1 MGIYYRSVALSRS
14 MVAGDGGAKLSEE
27 RKSNIPGLFVLTGVL
42 VLVWAVWKESCSLRT
57 IVEGVVLSGLAIFV
71 TNRYLL
77 KARYEE
83 VFRLNPVTALR
94 YVVVLLGEIFR
105 SGVHAMHVTLTGRI
119 NVGVVDLPSE
129 ITDPFRGV
137 LVANAITLTPGTVTI
152 DHKQGTFKVIW
163 IECLTTN
170 PDEAAEMI
178 KGSFE
183 RVFNPRSGRKRGSG
197 EADA

>member
-1 MGIYYRSVALSRS
+1 MA
-14 MVAGDGGAKLSEE
+14 DE
-27 RKSNIPGLFVLTGVL
+27 RNSNIPGLLVLTGIL
-42 VLVWAVWKESCSLRT
+42 VFVWAVWKESYSLRT
-57 IVEGVVLSGLAIFV
+57 IVEGILLTALALFI

-83 VFRLNPVTALR
+83 VFRLNPLTALR
-94 YVVVLLGEIFR
+94 YVIVLLGEIFK
-105 SGVHAMHVTLTGRI
+105 SGVHAMHVTLAGRI
-119 NVGVVDLPSE
+119 NVGVVDLPSR

-163 IECLTTN
+163 IECLTTD
-170 PDEAAEMI
+170 PEEAAEMI

-183 RVFNPRSGRKRGSG
+183 RVFEPRGGRRSSF
-197 EADA
+197 EEPDA

>member
-1 MGIYYRSVALSRS
+1 LSNGRHS
-14 MVAGDGGAKLSEE
+14 NTVGLMVL
-27 RKSNIPGLFVLTGVL
+27 LGVL
-42 VLVWAVWKESCSLRT
+42 VFVWAVWKESYSLGT
-57 IVEGVVLSGLAIFV
+57 ILEGVVLSGIAILV

-77 KARYEE
+77 KARYEQ
-83 VFRLNPVTALR
+83 VFRLNPLTALR
-94 YVVVLLGEIFR
+94 YVLVLLGEIFK

-119 NVGVVDLPSE
+119 DVGVVDLPSN

-163 IECLTTN
+163 IECLTTD
-170 PDEAAEMI
+170 PEEAAEMI

-183 RVFNPRSGRKRGSG
+183 RVFEPRSAQKRGKREDPEG
-197 EADA
+197 TKA

>member
-1 MGIYYRSVALSRS
+1 
-14 MVAGDGGAKLSEE
+14 LSEE
-27 RKSNIPGLFVLTGVL
+27 RKANIPGLLIITAVLAF
-42 VLVWAVWKESCSLRT
+42 VWAVWKESHSLRT
-57 IVEGVVLSGLAIFV
+57 IVEGFLLSGLAIFV

-83 VFRLNPVTALR
+83 VFRLNPLTALR

-105 SGVHAMHVTLTGRI
+105 SGVHAMYVTLTGRI
-119 NVGVVDLPSE
+119 NVGVVDLPTR

-163 IECLTTN
+163 IECLTTDA
-170 PDEAAEMI
+170 DEAAEMI

-183 RVFNPRSGRKRGSG
+183 RVFDPRSRRKTSAG
-197 EADA
+197 EIGE

>member
-1 MGIYYRSVALSRS
+1 M
-14 MVAGDGGAKLSEE
+14 SEE
-27 RKSNIPGLFVLTGVL
+27 RNANIPGLLVLTGVL
-42 VLVWAVWKESCSLRT
+42 IFVWAVWKESYSLRT
-57 IVEGVVLSGLAIFV
+57 IVEGLVLSGLAIFV

-83 VFRLNPVTALR
+83 VFRLNPLTALR
-94 YVVVLLGEIFR
+94 YVFVLLAEIFK

-119 NVGVVDLPSE
+119 NVGVVDLPSR

-163 IECLTTN
+163 IECLTTD

-183 RVFNPRSGRKRGSG
+183 RVFEPHSRRRRARG
-197 EADA
+197 ETDA